1 MIILNEKENKVKQ
14 KFIRFLK
21 EENAFPLFVK
31 EFNKLHRDFVIN
43 FEPIEESFQKYK
55 FEIYS
60 FNFFIKQYSQLHA
73 NFIFNAFEWY
83 ETNDQNRFWS
93 NLNNKET
100 RLWGGK
106 KKIYACLND

>member
-21 EENAFPLFVK
+21 EENVFPLFVK
-31 EFNKLHRDFVIN
+31 EFNKLHSEYVIN
-43 FEPIEESFQKYK
+43 FEPTEESFQKYN
-55 FEIYS
+55 IYS

-73 NFIFNAFEWY
+73 NFIFNAFEWIK
-83 ETNDQNRFWS
+83 TNDQNRFWS
-93 NLNNKET
+93 KLNDKET

>member
-43 FEPIEESFQKYK
+43 FEPNEE
-55 FEIYS
+55 
-60 FNFFIKQYSQLHA
+60 SQLHA
-73 NFIFNAFEWY
+73 NFIFNAFEWCK
-83 ETNDQNRFWS
+83 TNDKNRFWS
-93 NLNNKET
+93 NLNDKQT